1 MSQTQELVTQHNVLE
16 DDNGDNQWKSE
27 GHRAED
33 GTDPKTDGKTSS
45 YATVANR
52 DEGQD
57 EGRSSILDVRM
68 ARPHPRR
75 IRLGRRYRSEEG
87 RWKPPSATVR
97 RAVAWQAMLG
107 AFPGRIA
114 RVG

>member
-1 MSQTQELVTQHNVLE
+1 LVTQRNVLG
-16 DDNGDNQWKSE
+16 DDDGDSQWESE

-52 DEGQD
+52 DEGQE
-57 EGRSSILDVRM
+57 EGRWLILDARM

-75 IRLGRRYRSEEG
+75 IRLGRRYRAEEG
-87 RWKPPSATVR
+87 RWKLPSATVR
-97 RAVAWQAMLG
+97 RAVAWHAMLG